1 MVSMRDGVRL
11 ATDLYRPE
19 GVTGP
24 MPAILM
30 RTPYN
35 KTGNAGV
42 ANVLA
47 SHGYA
52 VVVQDVRGKFASEGE
67 FRVYQGD
74 MTDWSD
80 AFDWIGAQKWSNKRV
95 GSYGCSYLGEQQI
108 VAAQQRHPYHYAAI
122 PQAAGGNLGRVGG
135 APRFLGV
142 WAGGV
147 AG

>member
-1 MVSMRDGVRL
+1 MMELHKTFPLTAAVAALVLCGPLGAQVPAAGGPYPPPRGPNQVVVERSIMVSMRDGVRL

-19 GVTGP
+19 GVTRP

-80 AFDWIGAQKWSNKRV
+80 AFDWIGAQPWSAPPV
-95 GSYGCSYLGEQQI
+95 G
-108 VAAQQRHPYHYAAI
+108 
-122 PQAAGGNLGRVGG
+122 
-135 APRFLGV
+135 
-142 WAGGV
+142 
-147 AG
+147 